1 MEYFKVL
8 LPVIVA
14 AISSVIVILVIIKE
28 HKKNGKIENYMN
40 EGLTIG
46 LCLGAGIG
54 ASFLTNIT
62 YFISIGML
70 VGFWLV

>member
-40 EGLTIG
+40 EGINNRLMFG
-46 LCLGAGIG
+46 RRNWSKLL
-54 ASFLTNIT
+54 N
-62 YFISIGML
+62 
-70 VGFWLV
+70 